1 MHTLLKVFWVLCRDN
16 NIFAFIPFQRHTTG
30 IPFQQLCSVHF
41 GPAAQDKQSTG
52 PLPRAVALARAC
64 SLWSTWED
72 WSPGKDQ
79 LTGSQCTEKGQH
91 GCWTSWKVSASF
103 TVCLAPA
110 YRLER
115 LVYTRQDT
123 SKMNN
128 NKQML
133 ALFLRAVTMLLSQS
147 LFKQAEGS

>member
-16 NIFAFIPFQRHTTG
+16 NIFAFIPFQRRTTG
-30 IPFQQLCSVHF
+30 IHFQQLCSIHF

-64 SLWSTWED
+64 SLWSAWED
-72 WSPGKDQ
+72 QSPCKDQ
-79 LTGSQCTEKGQH
+79 LMGSQRTQKGQH
-91 GCWTSWKVSASF
+91 GCRTFWEMSASF

-110 YRLER
+110 YRSER
-115 LVYTRQDT
+115 PVNTRQDT

-128 NKQML
+128 NKTDVATVFKSCHH
-133 ALFLRAVTMLLSQS
+133 ALKPKFI
-147 LFKQAEGS
+147 